1 MELHATVVRAA
12 RVRLVGVDRALG
24 AEALRRETLLV
35 DAEGGEPL
43 RDGSRALLAEVLVH
57 RRRATVVRVAF
68 DANLGQLRVVLEDG
82 GDCREERIAVVQD
95 VGAAGDE
102 LDLLG
107 DLHLAALDAGE
118 RTAVLLRIRV
128 RGTGSVRTRVD
139 GVENTVAVAIRRAAV
154 LLRIGVLHTGD
165 VGARIFGVD
174 DAVAVAIRRAA
185 VLRGVVAA
193 NARNVRAR
201 VDVVVDTVVVAIR
214 RTAVLLRVRARD
226 ARHVGTRVLVVD
238 DPVGVA
244 ILRSGRRRKRAAVRA
259 RIRGAD
265 AGLGGTRVFA
275 VHDVVA
281 VRVLVDIRRPLGAED
296 GAEDRGSPA
305 ARQAGADPRAETKVA
320 DGVVAAEEPLERSG
334 ALLERRIV
342 GGGAAEDL
350 GPEEELLLLA
360 EPDAR
365 ARCDGHLGA
374 ERARVEFLGERAIVE
389 PDAPGVREPRD
400 VTGDRDAR
408 READVTVT
416 RELIPRARGEIERDP
431 DGAVEDVSVLTEQAE
446 VRGESNVAERGAG
459 IREGGALRRRRVAR
473 LIDRDR
479 HVEAGANAVPQ
490 DERASEVHEDLMLD
504 DGALLVAVGV
514 VEDERLVAP
523 IADQADRRPQMSPEV
538 DRVEHEPVAAALRG
552 VEAIEREALCLG
564 ERGPAGE
571 EEGSSNANRDCRAQ
585 RRLDEPHVI
594 PRVPRR
600 A

>member
-1 MELHATVVRAA
+1 MLAT
-12 RVRLVGVDRALG
+12 
-24 AEALRRETLLV
+24 
-35 DAEGGEPL
+35 P
-43 RDGSRALLAEVLVH
+43 
-57 RRRATVVRVAF
+57 
-68 DANLGQLRVVLEDG
+68 
-82 GDCREERIAVVQD
+82 
-95 VGAAGDE
+95 
-102 LDLLG
+102 
-107 DLHLAALDAGE
+107 
-118 RTAVLLRIRV
+118 
-128 RGTGSVRTRVD
+128 
-139 GVENTVAVAIRRAAV
+139 
-154 LLRIGVLHTGD
+154 
-165 VGARIFGVD
+165 
-174 DAVAVAIRRAA
+174 
-185 VLRGVVAA
+185 
-193 NARNVRAR
+193 
-201 VDVVVDTVVVAIR
+201 
-214 RTAVLLRVRARD
+214 
-226 ARHVGTRVLVVD
+226 GTRVLVVD

-305 ARQAGADPRAETKVA
+305 ARQAGADPR
-320 DGVVAAEEPLERSG
+320 
-334 ALLERRIV
+334 
-342 GGGAAEDL
+342 AAEDL